1 MQYKKIAILGSNGF
15 IGRNLSRFILNDVTA
30 EVILLGTG
38 PACCLGNGYN
48 YRQFNLLDPELE
60 YDSVFADV
68 DLVYYLSSVSIPS
81 STWETPEKEVEQ
93 NLLPFI
99 RFMNAVCRLSLKKL
113 VFISSA
119 GTVYGAT
126 YNNVVEDSYKNP
138 FNPHGITKLTM
149 EYFLN
154 YYQIKYGIN
163 FDIYRVANV
172 YGEGQSTSKGIGII
186 NSFLESIIKS
196 GTVNIFGDGS
206 NIRNYVYVQDLAF
219 ILSRSVYLPKDV
231 SEVFNVASNDTLS
244 INELVTIIK
253 KVVDRPF
260 EILYT
265 PKRLSDN
272 PSAQLDNTK
281 LLNTFSEFNFTSIE
295 EGIRKTYNFISH
307 SIGLQKPGL

>member
-1 MQYKKIAILGSNGF
+1 
-15 IGRNLSRFILNDVTA
+15 
-30 EVILLGTG
+30 
-38 PACCLGNGYN
+38 
-48 YRQFNLLDPELE
+48 
-60 YDSVFADV
+60 
-68 DLVYYLSSVSIPS
+68 
-81 STWETPEKEVEQ
+81 
-93 NLLPFI
+93 
-99 RFMNAVCRLSLKKL
+99 MNAVCRLSLKKL